1 MINKIVDVTVG
12 FAGKTK
18 YDKAGGGINYQCMP
32 LRPEYNR
39 YYGANGGSGTIGE
52 GHIAGVEYQTFS
64 SGVFPNEAH
73 DDNVP
78 CAVCYAERRSSVLMM
93 PARRTCPT
101 GWKKE
106 YEGIQCILPDNYS
119 IGKA

>member
-39 YYGANGGSGTIGE
+39 YYGANGGSGTVYDGY
-52 GHIAGVEYQTFS
+52 IAGVEYQS
-64 SGVFPNEAH
+64 WSYGVFPNEALQQ
-73 DDNVP
+73 NVP
-78 CAVCYAERRSSVLMM
+78 CAVCYV
-93 PARRTCPT
+93 
-101 GWKKE
+101 KK
-106 YEGIQCILPDNYS
+106 
-119 IGKA
+119 

>member
-12 FAGKTK
+12 FAGNKR
-18 YDKAGGGINYQCMP
+18 YDQTGGGTNYQCMP

-39 YYGANGGSGTIGE
+39 YYGANGGSGTAGK
-52 GHIAGVEYQTFS
+52 GHIAGVEYQTFG

-73 DDNVP
+73 DNNVP
-78 CAVCYAERRSSVLMM
+78 CAVCYAESRSSVLMI

-101 GWKKE
+101 SWQKE
-106 YEGIQCILPDNYS
+106 YEGNQCLLPDNYS